1 VVLALAAPTSFAAPA
16 APVLPGA
23 FAVVGL
29 YRPVNLFTCPM
40 CDMFYKERSVRFR
53 HLARSCWC

>member
-1 VVLALAAPTSFAAPA
+1 LAAPA